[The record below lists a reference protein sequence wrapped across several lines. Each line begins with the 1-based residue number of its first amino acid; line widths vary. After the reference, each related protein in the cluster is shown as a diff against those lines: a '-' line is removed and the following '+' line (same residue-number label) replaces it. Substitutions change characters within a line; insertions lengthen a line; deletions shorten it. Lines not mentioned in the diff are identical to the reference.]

1 MNGSNVSV
9 SYLITSQDKVF
20 ASLYSFIVF
29 FGVVGNSIVITIL
42 RKTPSMHTTTNYL
55 LMNLAVADFLTLLLC
70 PGLYD
75 FALHNIRLSTTS
87 GDIFCKILAGNAI
100 VCISF
105 DASVLT
111 LCVIAVERYIGI
123 VKPFNRTGHLTRK
136 TLCLAITAIWLM
148 AIISSF
154 PDTLWTEYNSEKALS
169 TLKYPCIRPWTVEHQ
184 PSKARSYIINHSI
197 LLIVLPSI
205 LISFCYISIFA
216 EMKSRSSEPEENEDS
231 KRDMKRLLRLLVL
244 LAVAFCIFCLPFA
257 GFFFYVAA
265 LGPDQV
271 KQRFTSLFLVHRI
284 VRFLIFSNSFI
295 NPILYAAQSTNY
307 REVLRQKLCCKT
319 NTYSGKTGRNVARA
333 GTPKMSKVEQEH
345 AV

>member
-1 MNGSNVSV
+1 MNGSNVSTP
-9 SYLITSQDKVF
+9 YLITFQDKVF

-29 FGVVGNSIVITIL
+29 FGVVGNSIVISIV

-55 LMNLAVADFLTLLLC
+55 LLNLAVADLLTLSFC
-70 PGLYD
+70 SGAYD

-87 GDIFCKILAGNAI
+87 GDIFCKILAGNAV

-111 LCVIAVERYIGI
+111 LCVIAVERYIGV
-123 VKPFNRTGHLTRK
+123 VKPFNRTGHLTGK

-154 PDTLWTEYNSEKALS
+154 PDSLWTAYNGEKARS
-169 TLKYPCIRPWTVEHQ
+169 TLRYPCTRPWNVEHQ
-184 PSKARSYIINHSI
+184 PLKVKSYIISHSF

-216 EMKSRSSEPEENEDS
+216 ELKSRSSEPGENEYS
-231 KRDMKRLLRLLVL
+231 KRNMKRLLRLLVL
-244 LAVAFCIFCLPFA
+244 LAVAFCILCLPFA

-307 REVLRQKLCCKT
+307 REVLQQKLCSKT
-319 NTYSGKTGRNVARA
+319 NTGDTGKHKTRTA
-333 GTPKMSKVEQEH
+333 TPKVKQEY

>member
-1 MNGSNVSV
+1 MNGSNVSAP
-9 SYLITSQDKVF
+9 YLITPQDKVF

-29 FGVVGNSIVITIL
+29 FGVVGNCIVINIV

-55 LMNLAVADFLTLLLC
+55 LMNLGVADLLTLLLC

-75 FALHNIRLSTTS
+75 FALHNIRLSTKS

-136 TLCLAITAIWLM
+136 TLCLAITAIWLTAM
-148 AIISSF
+148 ISSF
-154 PDTLWTEYNSEKALS
+154 PDSLWTAYNSQKVVS
-169 TLKYPCIRPWTVEHQ
+169 TSVRYPCMRPWTVEHQ
-184 PSKARSYIINHSI
+184 PSKVKSYIISHSF

-216 EMKSRSSEPEENEDS
+216 ELKSRSSEPGENEYS

-244 LAVAFCIFCLPFA
+244 LAVAFCILCLPFA

-307 REVLRQKLCCKT
+307 REVLQQKLCCKSKT
-319 NTYSGKTGRNVARA
+319 SETGRNEDRA
-333 GTPKMSKVEQEH
+333 GNPKLSKMEQEH

>member
-1 MNGSNVSV
+1 MNESNVSA

-20 ASLYSFIVF
+20 ASLYSFLVF
-29 FGVVGNSIVITIL
+29 FGVVAKSIVITIV

-55 LMNLAVADFLTLLLC
+55 LMNLAVADLLTLSFC
-70 PGLYD
+70 SGVYD

-87 GDIFCKILAGNAI
+87 GDIFCKILAGNAV

-123 VKPFNRTGHLTRK
+123 IRPFNRTGHLTRK
-136 TLCLAITAIWLM
+136 TLGFAIAAIWLL

-154 PDTLWTEYNSEKALS
+154 PDISWTEFNSEKVLS
-169 TLKYPCIRPWTVEHQ
+169 ASRYPCTRPWTVKHQ
-184 PSKARSYIINHSI
+184 PSKVRSYIISHSVV
-197 LLIVLPSI
+197 LIVLPSI
-205 LISFCYISIFA
+205 LISFCYISVFA
-216 EMKSRSSEPEENEDS
+216 ELKSRSSEADENEKS
-231 KRDMKRLLRLLVL
+231 KKDMERLLRLLVL
-244 LAVAFCIFCLPFA
+244 LAVAFCILCLPFA
-257 GFFFYVAA
+257 GFFLYLAA
-265 LGPDQV
+265 LSPDQV

-284 VRFLIFSNSFI
+284 ARFLIFSNSFL

-307 REVLRQKLCCKT
+307 REVLQQNLCCKT
-319 NTYSGKTGRNVARA
+319 KTSNTGRDKARA
-333 GTPKMSKVEQEH
+333 ENPKMEQEQ